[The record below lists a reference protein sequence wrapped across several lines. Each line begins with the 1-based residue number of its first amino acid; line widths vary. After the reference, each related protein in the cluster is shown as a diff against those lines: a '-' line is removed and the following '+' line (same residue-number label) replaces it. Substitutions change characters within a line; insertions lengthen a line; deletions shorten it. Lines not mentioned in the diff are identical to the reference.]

1 MQKATTTTF
10 IFCPTCRNMLRPSV
24 DAEDTQLYYRCS
36 ACSYKHFAEKDECL
50 VRFREVKPPSNYLK
64 ETLETIKSDPALT
77 RCIIDCMTCQT
88 RTVAVEIHERIPTQ
102 MNLIYVCEECKMIQR
117 PSRLIKAMIS
127 NKDVFESMENM
138 NENNL
143 EQETD
148 LVSQDQEENT
158 SGWDDNYAFVR
169 RNEQQYLTRVLSKL
183 DKALQTFDH
192 GFLYVASY
200 DDVLF
205 RK

>member
-1 MQKATTTTF
+1 
-10 IFCPTCRNMLRPSV
+10 MLRPSV

-102 MNLIYVCEECKMIQR
+102 MNL
-117 PSRLIKAMIS
+117 
-127 NKDVFESMENM
+127 
-138 NENNL
+138 
-143 EQETD
+143 
-148 LVSQDQEENT
+148 
-158 SGWDDNYAFVR
+158 
-169 RNEQQYLTRVLSKL
+169 
-183 DKALQTFDH
+183 
-192 GFLYVASY
+192 
-200 DDVLF
+200 
-205 RK
+205 